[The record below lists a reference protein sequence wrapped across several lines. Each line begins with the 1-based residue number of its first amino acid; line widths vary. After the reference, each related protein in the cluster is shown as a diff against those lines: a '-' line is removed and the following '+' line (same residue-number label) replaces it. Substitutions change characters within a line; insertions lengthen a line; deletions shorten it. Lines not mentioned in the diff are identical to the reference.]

1 MNIKKLRA
9 FLGRIKRKPY
19 QIIKDYKI
27 VNSIRNKNIAGRKI
41 YYFGVPEHSN
51 LGDMAQCYCIRRYF
65 KKFFPEYTV
74 VEILTRNYLDN
85 CFGLRNYLNTAIRP
99 NDLIF
104 FQSGYCTQDLGG
116 REDLMH
122 QAVIRDFP
130 DNILVMFP
138 QTVYFKSEKRKEQAS
153 KVYDAHRRLYFLA
166 RDEISYAYA
175 KDMFPHITIE
185 CYPDI
190 VTSLIGHYMYSF
202 DRQGILFCIRNDSEK
217 YYTDE
222 EIEKLK
228 LKFQG
233 VEKCERLDTSLHIS
247 PEKMQKNLQIYLED
261 FIQKFARYKLIITD
275 RYHGTIF
282 SLVANTP
289 VIVIKTSDH
298 KVKTGVDW
306 FKDVYHDQVCFAET
320 LDDAYILADRILKEH
335 KYNQNVSYFEQMY
348 YAKLRKK
355 IFEVGVG

>member
-1 MNIKKLRA
+1 MNIKKLKA

-19 QIIKDYKI
+19 QIFNDYKT
-27 VNSIRNKNIAGRKI
+27 VNSIRNSNIEGSKI

-65 KKFFPEYTV
+65 KKFFPEYNV

-85 CFGLRNYLNTAIRP
+85 CFGLRNYLNTIIRP
-99 NDLIF
+99 DDLIF

-130 DNILVMFP
+130 DNILVMLP
-138 QTVYFKSEKRKEQAS
+138 QTVYFKSKKRKEQAS
-153 KVYDAHRRLYFLA
+153 KIYDAHRKLYFLA
-166 RDEISYAYA
+166 RDQVSYAYA
-175 KDMFPHITIE
+175 KDIFPHLSID

-190 VTSLIGHYMYSF
+190 VTCLIGKYMYAF
-202 DRQGILFCIRNDSEK
+202 EREGILFCIRNDSEK

-228 LKFQG
+228 VKFKG
-233 VEKCERLDTSLHIS
+233 IKCESLDTSIRVS
-247 PEKMQKNLQIYLED
+247 PEKIQKNLQAYIENY
-261 FIQKFARYKLIITD
+261 IQKFSHFKLIITD

-282 SLVANTP
+282 SLIANTP
-289 VIVIKTSDH
+289 VIVIKTTDH

-306 FKDVYHDQVCFAET
+306 FKDVYHDQVYFADT
-320 LDDAYILADRILKEH
+320 LDDAYIQADRILKNH
-335 KYNQNVSYFEQMY
+335 IYNQNVSYFEEMY
-348 YAKLRKK
+348 YSKLRAK
-355 IFEVGVG
+355 IFELGGD